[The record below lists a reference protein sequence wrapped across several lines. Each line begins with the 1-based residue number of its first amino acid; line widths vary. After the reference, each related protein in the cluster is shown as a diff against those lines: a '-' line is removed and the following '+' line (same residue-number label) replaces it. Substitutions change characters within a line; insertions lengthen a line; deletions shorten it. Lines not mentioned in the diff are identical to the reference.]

1 MSNVSPINSY
11 THLSGEPP
19 GSPEQGP
26 LGPTNSTAL
35 ELPQEGHNLQEA
47 HNLLTTPFKLGSG
60 AVAPRPF
67 AARLRRL
74 LAARILHFL
83 GLPYDLYDPNH
94 KYNHATLRRVS
105 SYLLERWYFRLV
117 LCCVL
122 LAILFG
128 HILTKVTNPA
138 AIIQVGERTQH
149 HHSDPREN
157 MNRAEHPGNM
167 TWHNNSP
174 INATDTNSVRRL
186 IRRRT
191 LTAVSSPR

>member
-1 MSNVSPINSY
+1 MSDVSPITSY
-11 THLSGEPP
+11 THPSGEAPA
-19 GSPEQGP
+19 SPEQGASAP
-26 LGPTNSTAL
+26 KPTAL
-35 ELPQEGHNLQEA
+35 ELPEPEGHNL
-47 HNLLTTPFKLGSG
+47 LTPLALKLGSG

-67 AARLRRL
+67 AARLHSL

-83 GLPYDLYDPNH
+83 GLPKDLYDPIH
-94 KYNHATLRRVS
+94 KYNHATLRRIS
-105 SYLLERWYFRLV
+105 SYLLERWFFRLV

-122 LAILFG
+122 LAVLFG
-128 HILTKVTNPA
+128 HLLTEAMNPA
-138 AIIQVGERTQH
+138 AIIQTG
-149 HHSDPREN
+149 EN
-157 MNRAEHPGNM
+157 MKRAEHPSNM